1 MQFFPEKYRLLA
13 WLSVLLLAGFLTT
26 SLVSYLVSRHNIRQN
41 ITNNSLPL
49 TSDNIYSEIQKDI
62 LQPIFIS
69 SLMAHDTF
77 VRDWLLAG
85 EKDQTAIVR
94 YLAEVKNKYNMTS
107 SSLVSEAS
115 RNYYYAD
122 GLLKQVSEKEKR
134 DIWYFR
140 VREMPA
146 DYEINVDVDMAN
158 RDAVT
163 IFINHKIADYHCNFL
178 GTTGVGLTL
187 DTMARLI
194 DSYESR
200 FHRMVY
206 FINAQGRVML
216 SGKAA
221 PLKRGYLSS
230 VQGLGSLESRI
241 LNNDPTPTR
250 LSYDTKDGQVMVSSR
265 FIPELG
271 WYLVVEQNEA
281 ESLQSLRNVLL
292 FNLSVALMISVLVL
306 LIAWLAI
313 RRYQARLERMATNDA
328 LTGSL
333 NRQAFEIVFSS
344 FVRNASRT
352 KHTLSAI
359 LFDVDHFKQ
368 INDSAGHLAGDA
380 VLRELA
386 EQVRISLRES
396 DVIARWGGEEFMV
409 LLNDCDLAKAEERA
423 EALRQRIDRHDFPV
437 GHVTV
442 SLGVAEYL
450 PGEGETAFFAR
461 IDQALYRAKAQGRN
475 RTETALAP
483 VFQEAAPS
491 RSSV

>member
-1 MQFFPEKYRLLA
+1 MQIFPEKYRLLA

-26 SLVSYLVSRHNIRQN
+26 SLVSYLSSRHNIRQN

-85 EKDQTAIVR
+85 EPDQAAIVR
-94 YLAEVKNKYNMTS
+94 YLAEVKRKYNTTS
-107 SSLVSEAS
+107 SSLVAEGS

-122 GLLKQVSEKEKR
+122 GLLKQVDENEKR

-140 VREMPA
+140 VREMA
-146 DYEINVDVDMAN
+146 DDYEINVDVDMAN

-163 IFINHKIADYHCNFL
+163 IFINHKIFDYHGNFL
-178 GTTGVGLTL
+178 GATGVGLTL

-194 DSYESR
+194 DSYENR

-221 PLKRGYLSS
+221 PLKRGYLSN
-230 VQGLGSLESRI
+230 VQGLRTLESQI
-241 LNNDPTPTR
+241 LNNDPMPTR
-250 LSYDTKDGQVMVSSR
+250 LSYDTPDGQVMVSSR

-281 ESLQSLRNVLL
+281 ESLQPLRNVLL
-292 FNLSVALMISVLVL
+292 FNLSVALTISLLVL
-306 LIAWLAI
+306 LIAWLAV
-313 RRYQARLERMATNDA
+313 RRYQARLERMATNDT
-328 LTGSL
+328 LTGCL
-333 NRQAFEIVFSS
+333 NRQAFEIVLSS
-344 FVRNASRT
+344 FTRSASRSQRA
-352 KHTLSAI
+352 LSAI
-359 LFDVDHFKQ
+359 LLDVDHFKH
-368 INDSAGHLAGDA
+368 INDSAGHLTGDA

-386 EQVRISLRES
+386 AQLRLSLRES
-396 DVIARWGGEEFMV
+396 DVIARWGGEEFMI
-409 LLNDCDLAKAEERA
+409 LLNDCSLDKAEERA
-423 EALRQRIDRHDFPV
+423 ESLRQRIDRHDFPS
-437 GHVTV
+437 GHVTI
-442 SLGVAEYL
+442 SLGVAQYRPDE
-450 PGEGETAFFAR
+450 EESAFFSR
-461 IDQALYRAKAQGRN
+461 LDKALYLAKANGRN
-475 RTETALAP
+475 RMES
-483 VFQEAAPS
+483 AATP
-491 RSSV
+491 